1 MAWKKKLSWHEIW
14 SNRVISTW
22 AHTYTLIR
30 HVNPFTYSW
39 HELFI
44 YSDGTDVCG
53 CFCFFLAL
61 PQLKTNMYK
70 LCIHVFFHY
79 YYSCLYC
86 GLLILDRK
94 CYFSRGKIKW
104 KYNHRKNEHE
114 AKWSKRWQQCSSQ
127 MCAHDISLCSDSF
140 QFYLTKIYN
149 IVIHFKIEKWSH
161 RLYNS
166 FHGHTE
172 ICEVVTSTV
181 VEWWLWEIEPCSHRA
196 QAHTTYTC
204 NFIITTSFA
213 IFLRSFFYSFA
224 LFFLVCVLFV
234 YISRFSRIFTSIVAE
249 VYLGYS
255 LVVPRL

>member
-1 MAWKKKLSWHEIW
+1 MAWKKKVVMTWNLEQSSDLNLS
-14 SNRVISTW
+14 
-22 AHTYTLIR
+22 TYT
-30 HVNPFTYSW
+30 HSYSACESFRIQLAW
-39 HELFI
+39 AVYLFRWN
-44 YSDGTDVCG
+44 G
-53 CFCFFLAL
+53 CVRLFLFFLAL
-61 PQLKTNMYK
+61 SQLKTNMYK

-213 IFLRSFFYSFA
+213 IFLRSFFIPS
-224 LFFLVCVLFV
+224 LSFLVCVWFV
-234 YISRFSRIFTSIVAE
+234 YILRFSRIFTSIVAE

-255 LVVPRL
+255 LVVLRL